1 MPVIYLFCRVME
13 FLQMVKD
20 KQPVYDVIFEPLQ
33 AIIDVLNI
41 YEVEIPE
48 KSLLQLQELP
58 ERRVA
63 LSYTFH
69 NPNSNVCR
77 WATTKRLS
85 VAAKQKVAPLQGQEI
100 GKLKSRFLVALINL

>member
-1 MPVIYLFCRVME
+1 
-13 FLQMVKD
+13 MVKD

-58 ERRVA
+58 ERW
-63 LSYTFH
+63 F
-69 NPNSNVCR
+69 
-77 WATTKRLS
+77 
-85 VAAKQKVAPLQGQEI
+85 
-100 GKLKSRFLVALINL
+100 

>member
-1 MPVIYLFCRVME
+1 ME

-58 ERRVA
+58 ER
-63 LSYTFH
+63 F
-69 NPNSNVCR
+69 
-77 WATTKRLS
+77 
-85 VAAKQKVAPLQGQEI
+85 
-100 GKLKSRFLVALINL
+100 

>member
-1 MPVIYLFCRVME
+1 ME

-48 KSLLQLQELP
+48 KSLLQLQELLGR
-58 ERRVA
+58 EGSSWSA
-63 LSYTFH
+63 GLS
-69 NPNSNVCR
+69 
-77 WATTKRLS
+77 K
-85 VAAKQKVAPLQGQEI
+85 
-100 GKLKSRFLVALINL
+100 

>member
-1 MPVIYLFCRVME
+1 ME

-58 ERRVA
+58 ERQVA
-63 LSYTFH
+63 LSLTFH
-69 NPNSNVCR
+69 NPNSNGCR

-100 GKLKSRFLVALINL
+100 GKLKSRFLLH

>member
-1 MPVIYLFCRVME
+1 ME

-58 ERRVA
+58 ERWDVLRGAVK
-63 LSYTFH
+63 
-69 NPNSNVCR
+69 NVLADFVR
-77 WATTKRLS
+77 
-85 VAAKQKVAPLQGQEI
+85 
-100 GKLKSRFLVALINL
+100 

>member
-1 MPVIYLFCRVME
+1 ME

-58 ERRVA
+58 ERRA
-63 LSYTFH
+63 ASSHTFH
-69 NPNSNVCR
+69 NPNPCR

-100 GKLKSRFLVALINL
+100 GKLKSRFLLHWSIGII

>member
-1 MPVIYLFCRVME
+1 ME

-58 ERRVA
+58 ERQVTDFTMKIQMDA
-63 LSYTFH
+63 G
-69 NPNSNVCR
+69 
-77 WATTKRLS
+77 
-85 VAAKQKVAPLQGQEI
+85 GQQQ
-100 GKLKSRFLVALINL
+100 SD

>member
-1 MPVIYLFCRVME
+1 ME

-58 ERRVA
+58 ERQVA
-63 LSYTFH
+63 PSYSVH
-69 NPNSNVCR
+69 NPTAIVCR

-100 GKLKSRFLVALINL
+100 GKLKSRFLLHLSSICHGRVFL